1 MRITRRGTVLSGCAV
16 LAAGGVA
23 AIAASLTAGPPPA
36 ATAAPPPVT
45 AAPSPTA
52 SAAPAPPEPLPTEE
66 LQPTPEPTPTPLRSS
81 SVHLVVDEVGLDLPV
96 LPTTPRGG
104 VINPPTLREA
114 YWIEPY
120 GEPGPDADNTVY
132 IAAHSW
138 SGGDAAFNPLM
149 DVADRRSAVQ
159 PGDDVEVSTP
169 SGTTRYTVTSAER
182 YAKGALP
189 GASEVWEAHPG
200 RLVLI
205 TCFQHDDGRAST
217 ENLVITAEAD

>member
-1 MRITRRGTVLSGCAV
+1 MRLTRRGSLLTGCAV
-16 LAAGGVA
+16 LAACGA
-23 AIAASLTAGPPPA
+23 TAIAASLTGSPA
-36 ATAAPPPVT
+36 PAPAAAPPPVT
-45 AAPSPTA
+45 AAATPAEP
-52 SAAPAPPEPLPTEE
+52 APAEEP
-66 LQPTPEPTPTPLRSS
+66 QPTPEPTPTPLKSS
-81 SVHLVVDEVGLDLPV
+81 SVHLVVDDVGLDLPV
-96 LPTTPRGG
+96 LPTTPRRG

-138 SGGDAAFNPLM
+138 AAGDAAFNPLI
-149 DVADRRSAVQ
+149 DVAGQDSAVQ
-159 PGDDVEVSTP
+159 PGDEVEVSTP
-169 SGTTRYTVTSAER
+169 SGTTRYTVTGAER

-217 ENLVITAEAD
+217 ENLVITAETA